1 MKMLFLKILMQYMNY
16 GNSKELNGEKND
28 ILSVFLLNT
37 ILCPVYKKTTNPYE
51 LTIRACGV

>member
-1 MKMLFLKILMQYMNY
+1 MNY